1 MIICKRPVHPDDHLQ
16 KDVPFADA
24 MGMVFF
30 SKQCNTDVFG
40 HMLSSQMMQL
50 FGLNHP
56 WPCFSMYFLRFLVS
70 FQDLPGYF

>member
-1 MIICKRPVHPDDHLQ
+1 MLKIKRKNGEESGLQEEILMINCKRPVHPDDHLQ

-56 WPCFSMYFLRFLVS
+56 S
-70 FQDLPGYF
+70 